1 MRKIFI
7 RLTVNGDRHEI
18 AVAPNAALVDVLRE
32 QLGLTGTKRGCT
44 SGSCGVCT
52 VNDDAGQAILSCL
65 TLAAEWDGRAITT
78 IEGVEQDGRL
88 HPVQQAFWE
97 HGAVQCGFCTPG
109 LIMSVKPLVDANPEA
124 DIDAINEA
132 LAGAICRCT
141 GHIKV
146 KQAVAKALAAQRSD
160 SSEPVPGKTT
170 EVRPDEPDPAKV
182 THGTQG

>member
-1 MRKIFI
+1 MKKTFI
-7 RLTVNGDRHEI
+7 TLTVNGDRHELP
-18 AVAPNAALVDVLRE
+18 VAPNTTLVEVIRE

-65 TLAAEWDGRAITT
+65 TLAVEWHGRAITT
-78 IEGVEQDGRL
+78 IEGVERDGRL

-109 LIMSVKPLVDANPEA
+109 LIMSVKPLVDANPQA
-124 DIDAINEA
+124 DAEAINET

-146 KQAVAKALAAQRSD
+146 KEAVARALQGQDQPAPAEGCAAEASRGKAS
-160 SSEPVPGKTT
+160 
-170 EVRPDEPDPAKV
+170 
-182 THGTQG
+182 HGA